1 MTPNEKY
8 IARRLEE
15 ILEVAKKN
23 QQEHKEWVED
33 RKKRREE
40 RIKGALRDN

>member
-15 ILEVAKKN
+15 ILEVANKN
-23 QQEHKEWVED
+23 LKEHKEWLDD

-40 RIKGALRDN
+40 RMERLLERS